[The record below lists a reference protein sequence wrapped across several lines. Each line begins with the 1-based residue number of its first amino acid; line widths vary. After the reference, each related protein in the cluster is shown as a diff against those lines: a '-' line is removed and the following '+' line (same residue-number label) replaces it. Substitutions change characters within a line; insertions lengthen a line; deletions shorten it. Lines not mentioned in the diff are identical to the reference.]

1 MKWKIGIW
9 TLMLVAAFAAVGYAQ
24 EQGSQQGAQQGSP
37 PSSPNVSAPESQDL
51 QTGPPPWYVTAPKL
65 IHQKKPEYPPEAREK
80 GIQGEVVLHA
90 TIDKDG
96 NVTDIS
102 VISGPPLLLKAA
114 IDAVKKWKYKPALRG
129 SQPIEITMTISVEF
143 KL

>member
-1 MKWKIGIW
+1 MRWKARAWAVI
-9 TLMLVAAFAAVGYAQ
+9 LVAAVATAGYAQ

-37 PSSPNVSAPESQDL
+37 PSSPQVPAPKSQEPP
-51 QTGPPPWYVTAPKL
+51 TGPPPWYVTAPKL
-65 IHQKKPEYPPEAREK
+65 IHEKKPEYPLEAREK

-90 TIDKDG
+90 TVDKDG

-102 VISGPPLLLKAA
+102 VISGPPLLVKSA
-114 IDAVKKWKYKPALRG
+114 IDAVKKWKYKPAMRG
-129 SQPIEITMTISVEF
+129 NQPIEVAMTISVAF